1 MEILRFKTSLKCN
14 GCVSAIT
21 PFMDGLA
28 GIDSWKVDLSTPDR
42 ILTVMSENEVAG
54 EVISGVKK
62 AGYEIELLK

>member
-14 GCVSAIT
+14 GCISAIT
-21 PFMDGLA
+21 PVMDSLA